1 MCKVLRVNRSTYY
14 KHFSAEPSP
23 RIKENQYIASLILHI
38 YADYNKR
45 LGAYKITYVLQRDYG
60 INISVGRVYRLMKQL
75 QLPKMSTDKP
85 AVRSNS
91 FDTEACCNHLQQKF
105 NQKAP
110 NLVWVSDITYIKAG
124 GIWYYL
130 CIVMDLFSRKVISWH
145 ISSKANVELVITAFK
160 KAYEKR
166 NTPHGLMFHSDRGSQ
181 YTAFS
186 FRQLL
191 DSLNVVQSF
200 SKKGY
205 PFDNAC
211 CECFF
216 KYLKKEETNRK
227 CYHSLTELQL
237 SVFEY
242 IEGYYNTK
250 RPHGTLNML
259 TPNEAEALYWEQTK

>member
-1 MCKVLRVNRSTYY
+1 
-14 KHFSAEPSP
+14 
-23 RIKENQYIASLILHI
+23 
-38 YADYNKR
+38 
-45 LGAYKITYVLQRDYG
+45 
-60 INISVGRVYRLMKQL
+60 
-75 QLPKMSTDKP
+75 MSTDKP
-85 AVRSNS
+85 ALHTKPSDS
-91 FDTEACCNHLQQKF
+91 KACCNHLQQNF

-130 CIVMDLFSRKVISWH
+130 CIVMDLYSRKVISWH

-166 NTPHGLMFHSDRGSQ
+166 NTPYGLMFHSDRGSQ
-181 YTAFS
+181 YTAFT

-216 KYLKKEETNRK
+216 
-227 CYHSLTELQL
+227 Q
-237 SVFEY
+237 VPQ
-242 IEGYYNTK
+242 K
-250 RPHGTLNML
+250 RGNKP
-259 TPNEAEALYWEQTK
+259 